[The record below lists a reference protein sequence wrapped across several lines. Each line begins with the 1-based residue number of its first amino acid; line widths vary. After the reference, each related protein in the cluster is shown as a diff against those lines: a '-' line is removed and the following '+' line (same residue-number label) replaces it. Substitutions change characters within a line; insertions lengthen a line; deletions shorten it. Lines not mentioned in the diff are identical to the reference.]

1 MIYIYAYWHLL
12 CSVAGSTETLVPN
25 APFHERNKIVLIFDL
40 CIWRPLYEFY
50 LLEKAFLK
58 ELEEGIHCVVERE
71 KKVARPDFLNC
82 DINSSGIPKQ
92 AIFNKLFLRCED
104 IGPSPEYI
112 VYRTWFEEKDIFEDC
127 QSV

>member
-1 MIYIYAYWHLL
+1 MGRSYISFSKEKACTIYHD
-12 CSVAGSTETLVPN
+12 SPTLNQIEVYSHCN
-25 APFHERNKIVLIFDL
+25 
-40 CIWRPLYEFY
+40 WRPLYEFY

-71 KKVARPDFLNC
+71 KKVARPDLLNC
-82 DINSSGIPKQ
+82 DISSSGIPKQ